1 VANEILRKLGT
12 ELRFCVSGSF
22 SPADPATDWT
32 IGSPTNVLI
41 TLASVADA
49 AGRQSD
55 KADLGATFAAGFR
68 VLGCVDFTGET
79 PGASGHI
86 DYYWA
91 PSTSVTAANGNVAGN
106 SGVDGAAPDG
116 ALGGVTL
123 GEFIIMCDF
132 IGSLR
137 THDGACVQNG
147 VVNNYF
153 VPSSRYG
160 QLVLVNNSGDSFEGD
175 DVEANQVFIPL
186 VDEIQ

>member
-1 VANEILRKLGT
+1 
-12 ELRFCVSGSF
+12 
-22 SPADPATDWT
+22 
-32 IGSPTNVLI
+32 
-41 TLASVADA
+41 
-49 AGRQSD
+49 
-55 KADLGATFAAGFR
+55 
-68 VLGCVDFTGET
+68 
-79 PGASGHI
+79 
-86 DYYWA
+86 
-91 PSTSVTAANGNVAGN
+91 
-106 SGVDGAAPDG
+106 
-116 ALGGVTL
+116 
-123 GEFIIMCDF
+123 MCDF